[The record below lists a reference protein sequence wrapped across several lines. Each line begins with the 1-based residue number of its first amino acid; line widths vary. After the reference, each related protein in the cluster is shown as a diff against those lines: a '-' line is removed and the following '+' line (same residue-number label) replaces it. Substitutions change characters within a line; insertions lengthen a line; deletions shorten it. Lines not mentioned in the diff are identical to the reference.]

1 MSTTKV
7 VRYTTTS
14 CLVHDLK
21 KERMCFHMKSLKS
34 NKGFTLIELVV
45 VIAIL
50 GILAGIAIPRFMD
63 ATATARGAK
72 IVADLRTID
81 SAIMMYNA
89 KTGKLPTGTG
99 DLTTAAAADTANP
112 TTFQLLA
119 SWPVPPTGD
128 ATITTND
135 GKTSTLNITT
145 TTYTLDSTNGRA
157 VLDLTKQNV
166 DGILK
171 DGLKAA
177 AKTGA

>member
-1 MSTTKV
+1 
-7 VRYTTTS
+7 
-14 CLVHDLK
+14 
-21 KERMCFHMKSLKS
+21 MKSLKS

-99 DLTTAAAADTANP
+99 DLTTAAAAG
-112 TTFQLLA
+112 FQLLA
-119 SWPVPPTGD
+119 SWPVPPTGT
-128 ATITTND
+128 ATITKND
-135 GKTSTLNITT
+135 GATSSMDITT
-145 TTYTLDSTNGRA
+145 TTYTLDTANGRA
-157 VLDLTKQNV
+157 VLTLTSQNV
-166 DGILK
+166 DAILK
-171 DGLKAA
+171 DGFTA
-177 AKTGA
+177 AKS